1 MKTNEVF
8 IEFRTTKRE
17 AKEVHDHMRA
27 VRDGN

>member
-1 MKTNEVF
+1 MKTNEVC

-17 AKEVHDHMRA
+17 AKEVHDQMRA